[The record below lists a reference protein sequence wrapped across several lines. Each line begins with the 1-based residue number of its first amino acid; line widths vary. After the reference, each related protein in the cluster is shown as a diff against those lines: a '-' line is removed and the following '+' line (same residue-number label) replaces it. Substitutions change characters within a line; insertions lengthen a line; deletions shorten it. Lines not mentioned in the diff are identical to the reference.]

1 MSFRNFKATES
12 AKGLK
17 QSLGQ
22 RNFVDLR
29 QEPPASFY
37 TFKRKLQLSP
47 GPWMAEPRPLGPSL
61 VCEKSSFAT
70 LLEALAE
77 ALRRGLLVVTGG
89 VHSFHIQWDARSLD
103 YNSYW
108 PFFGSRHL
116 LSLVPCLSMT
126 ALQREATVK
135 CCCGFLKHPCLYKS
149 RGLRDLE
156 PQMQI
161 LGPRCVPS
169 NSGSTWFQRRL
180 AVFGSAVAGIGVS
193 VSQHTSTLLLG
204 GNRGSIATG

>member
-1 MSFRNFKATES
+1 M
-12 AKGLK
+12 GL
-17 QSLGQ
+17 
-22 RNFVDLR
+22 
-29 QEPPASFY
+29 
-37 TFKRKLQLSP
+37 
-47 GPWMAEPRPLGPSL
+47 SL
-61 VCEKSSFAT
+61 VCKKSLFAT

-149 RGLRDLE
+149 WGLRDLVL
-156 PQMQI
+156 QMQI
-161 LGPRCVPS
+161 LGPWCVPS
-169 NSGSTWFQRRL
+169 SGSTWCQRRL
-180 AVFGSAVAGIGVS
+180 AVVGSAVAGIGVS
-193 VSQHTSTLLLG
+193 VSHHTSTLLLG
-204 GNRGSIATG
+204 GNQGSIVTG